1 MEPVG
6 IFMGICIDGFGHLQT
21 SETSGRNM
29 TVRVR
34 QPASAPSK
42 NRMGG
47 NEDLNDF
54 KGEQMKN
61 LLIQMLSMLV

>member
-1 MEPVG
+1 
-6 IFMGICIDGFGHLQT
+6 
-21 SETSGRNM
+21 M
-29 TVRVR
+29 TVRVG

-54 KGEQMKN
+54 KGEKMKN
-61 LLIQMLSMLV
+61 FANTNAFDAGVKEKTHTDQQCERFAKIRQTMGNI